1 MSGGVGGYLFGKSPK
16 VVAEPPPAPQPA
28 ITGAQQG
35 VQNSL
40 ASILGPLISS
50 SVTPGGLFPGTSYS
64 GQNAGTQF
72 AAPVTGQQND
82 LISAIVNA
90 AAGGQSAQ
98 TSGAAQT
105 TLQGLFN
112 QKPMDWTQAF
122 NSIAQ
127 PLQQQFS
134 SQTIP
139 AIMAAAATSAGG
151 KMQGGNT
158 GINHAI
164 DQATQNL
171 TSSESN
177 AASQLAYQSNQASV
191 QNILSALGLAPSLTA
206 SPINNLGSALGAAT
220 LPQTT
225 QQTQLS
231 GQEQAFQQQ
240 MQNFLSLLGVGSGFG
255 TATDVAFPKGD
266 TVVNPGQEGLVNQL
280 LVAVAGNAGKMIGA
294 SDRRLKEDIKLVGQK
309 NGFNIYQFKYIGLPD
324 TYEGV
329 MADEVK
335 QTRPDA
341 VRTSWGYDVV
351 NYSAL
356 GLEMKKVA

>member
-16 VVAEPPPAPQPA
+16 VVQEPPPAPQPA
-28 ITGAQQG
+28 ITGSQSA

-40 ASILGPLISS
+40 ASVLAPLLAT
-50 SVTPGGLFPGTSYS
+50 SVSGGLFPGASYT

-72 AAPVTGQQND
+72 AAPVTGQQNS
-82 LISAIVNA
+82 LINAIVG
-90 AAGGQSAQ
+90 AAGGGAPAQ
-98 TSGAAQT
+98 TSDAALQ
-105 TLQGLFN
+105 TLQGLF
-112 QKPMDWTQAF
+112 QGQPMDWTQAF

-171 TSSESN
+171 TSAESN

-191 QNILSALGLAPSLTA
+191 HNVLAALGLAPQLTS
-206 SPINNLGSALGAAT
+206 SPITNLSSALSAAT
-220 LPQTT
+220 IPQAT
-225 QQTQLS
+225 QQTQLQ
-231 GQEQAFQQQ
+231 GQQQAFQQQ

-255 TATDVAFPKGD
+255 TATDVAFPQGN

-351 NYSAL
+351 NYRAL